1 MYLRSWLKNQKIQ
14 AALKGIKPCLMGI
27 ILATGVIMAL
37 STIWGTP
44 QNITFDPQA
53 LLILIVLIILAA
65 GYQGIRK
72 KEASPILLI
81 VLSAVLGVLF

>member
-1 MYLRSWLKNQKIQ
+1 
-14 AALKGIKPCLMGI
+14 
-27 ILATGVIMAL
+27 MAL

-53 LLILIVLIILAA
+53 LIILIVLIILEA
-65 GYQGIRK
+65 GYHGIRK